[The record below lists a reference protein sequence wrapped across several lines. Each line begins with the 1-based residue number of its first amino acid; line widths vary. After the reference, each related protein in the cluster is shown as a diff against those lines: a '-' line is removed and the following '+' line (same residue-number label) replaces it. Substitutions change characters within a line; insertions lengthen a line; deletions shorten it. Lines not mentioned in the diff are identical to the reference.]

1 MYNYPKKTKF
11 TQALIDGLPLAIDG
25 KQITIYDIGLPGF
38 ALRIGATSKT
48 FIVYKRVANGAP
60 KRITLGKYGHITL
73 AQAKTMAQQKLA
85 DLTSGINPIDI
96 KKTKKLEAK
105 KSTETSIQTLGW
117 LLDEY
122 TNNHLIANKGGKAGT
137 LDDIELTKQYF
148 SEKKITLLKKVGEKW
163 EINKTAVLSNWLDR
177 PFREITREEIKTRF
191 QMLSVAKP
199 TRIIKKNGIQ
209 PISRTHQLCFKY
221 VNSAYNYIIPIL
233 ELDIKE
239 NFHNPCDV
247 LSAHK
252 LWKKAGVRTNMLE
265 FRKEE
270 FSLWWNALIDYR
282 DHNEVVSDY
291 IMLSLL
297 QCGRSIDIAPL
308 LLKNVDFELE
318 EIKYLNTKNELTYK
332 FPVSKLGMEILKRRR
347 DNAINEY
354 VFGYEDSNTGH
365 VPQDCKYH
373 FGNLNEMS
381 GKLISHHD
389 LRRTWATSAAWLD
402 INDRIYNFLLKHKMN
417 DVNEHYLM
425 SNYDKIKDALQK
437 VEDHFIK
444 QAKDTAK
451 LK

>member
-1 MYNYPKKTKF
+1 MYSYPKKSKF
-11 TQALIDGLPLAIDG
+11 TQAVIDAFPLSADG
-25 KQITIYDIGLPGF
+25 KQITVYDLGLPGF

-60 KRITLGKYGHITL
+60 KRITLGKYGQITL
-73 AQAKTMAQQKLA
+73 AQAKTLAQQKLA
-85 DLTSGINPIDI
+85 DLTSGIDPIDI
-96 KKTKKLEAK
+96 KKTKRLEAK
-105 KSTETSIQTLGW
+105 KSATHTEQTLEW

-122 TNNHLIANKGGKAGT
+122 TNNHLIGNKGGKDGT
-137 LDDIELTKQYF
+137 LKDMLLTKEYF
-148 SEKKITLLKKVGEKW
+148 SEKKITLLKKVGDTW
-163 EINKTAVLSNWLDR
+163 QVNKTAVLSNWLDR
-177 PFREITREEIKTRF
+177 PFREITREEVKTRF
-191 QMLSVAKP
+191 QMFSVSKP
-199 TRIIKKNGIQ
+199 TRIIKKNGLQ
-209 PISRTHQLCFKY
+209 PITRTHQLCFKY
-221 VNSAYNYIIPIL
+221 LNSAYNYIIPIL

-239 NFHNPCDV
+239 NFHNPVDV

-282 DHNEVVSDY
+282 EHNEVVSDY

-332 FPVSKLGMEILKRRR
+332 FPVSKLGMQILKRRR

-354 VFGYEDSNTGH
+354 VFGYADSDSGH
-365 VPQDCKYH
+365 VPKDCKFH
-373 FGNLNEMS
+373 FANLHELS

-389 LRRTWATSAAWLD
+389 LRRTWATAASWLD
-402 INDRIYNFLLKHKMN
+402 INERIYNFLLKHKMN

-425 SNYDKIKDALQK
+425 ANYDKIKQALQK
-437 VEDHFIK
+437 VENMFIK

-451 LK
+451 L